1 MIERLKRAKNFQSAM
16 AMLRQLEFG
25 LFDFEL
31 HSSLYSDTQVQN
43 LLNRVR
49 EEVSVIVPPSYNK
62 FQNSFSHIF
71 AGGYAAGYYSYKW
84 AEVLSSDA
92 FLELIKSN
100 FNKELVDAYKK
111 SILYSGG
118 SQSMQKLFKNFLKR
132 EPNVDNLLKISG
144 IN

>member
-1 MIERLKRAKNFQSAM
+1 MKIHQGKF
-16 AMLRQLEFG
+16 
-25 LFDFEL
+25 
-31 HSSLYSDTQVQN
+31 SSNEVQN
-43 LLNRVR
+43 ILDEVR
-49 EEVSVIVPPSYNK
+49 EEYSVIKPPKYNK
-62 FQNSFSHIF
+62 FQWGFGHIF

-111 SILYSGG
+111 NILYSGG